1 MVTEAVYNELMSNL
15 FKMAND
21 GPMSIL
27 GHLRKHPGK
36 KMQLVGGVKL
46 KSKYTFRRRILPIRV
61 VHRRTT
67 QQRVRDRTMDTIC
80 LLTSAIYIIYIAY
93 NHMAQTTGP
102 NMLSLDTL
110 LLNILGP
117 VVGDTILIMV
127 ISQILFFLVNFQVPI
142 LLTQSLVNVSNSW
155 ARHGNTDGGLI
166 AAQEIS
172 DDLFTLSGIAETG
185 TVAADPIGHRWDT
198 THTIHPRPMSR
209 GISAEN
215 IAVTLRQLAPTNM
228 MKKRIDERNQS
239 FPTYAEFADS
249 TRDYLLKR
257 SLELTGAN
265 KRRVMLLAMS
275 TMTRKVVVLLLTTRP
290 GQRNVRDI
298 SNMFS
303 RMKIKTVSK
312 ALPAP
317 SLAEYT
323 QCDNCGNTDE
333 ENVVTFSRK
342 CGNCPYDM
350 CDTCYSTLQRSFGYN
365 SANLKKCP
373 GCKADL

>member
-1 MVTEAVYNELMSNL
+1 MK
-15 FKMAND
+15 F
-21 GPMSIL
+21 
-27 GHLRKHPGK
+27 
-36 KMQLVGGVKL
+36 
-46 KSKYTFRRRILPIRV
+46 LP
-61 VHRRTT
+61 
-67 QQRVRDRTMDTIC
+67 MDTIC
-80 LLTSAIYIIYIAY
+80 LLTSAIYIIYIAH

-102 NMLSLDTL
+102 IMLSLDTL
-110 LLNILGP
+110 ILNILGP
-117 VVGDTILIMV
+117 VVGGTSLIMV

-155 ARHGNTDGGLI
+155 ARHGNTDDGLI

-172 DDLFTLSGIAETG
+172 DDLFTLSGIAKTG
-185 TVAADPIGHRWDT
+185 TVAADPIGRRWD
-198 THTIHPRPMSR
+198 TIHPRPMSR

-215 IAVTLRQLAPTNM
+215 FAVALRQGTPTNM
-228 MKKRIDERNQS
+228 MKKRIAAPNHS

-257 SLELTGAN
+257 SLELTDAN

-275 TMTRKVVVLLLTTRP
+275 TMTRRVVLLLTTRP
-290 GQRNVRDI
+290 GPQRNSIVVRDI
-298 SNMFS
+298 GNMFS

-323 QCDNCGNTDE
+323 QCDKCGNTDE

-350 CDTCYSTLQRSFGYN
+350 CDRCYSTLQRSFGYN
-365 SANLKKCP
+365 SANIKKCP
-373 GCKADL
+373 GCNADL